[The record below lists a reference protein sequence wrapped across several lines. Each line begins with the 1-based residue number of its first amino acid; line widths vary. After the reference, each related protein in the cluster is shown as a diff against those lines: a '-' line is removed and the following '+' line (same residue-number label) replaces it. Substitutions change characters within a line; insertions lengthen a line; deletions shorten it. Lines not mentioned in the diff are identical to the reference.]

1 MASIL
6 RRLPWLSRAAW
17 KPLAFPSIPFK
28 QISWQEKLEEDLL
41 PDYVASRYYP
51 VRLGQVDHEI
61 SMYSRISA
69 ASKRHP
75 GRRSVREL
83 LDSFEVAG
91 PDGCPRCGRASWRS
105 FTVTP

>member
-51 VRLGQVDHEI
+51 VRLGQVLQDRYQI
-61 SMYSRISA
+61 VGKLGFGTSS
-69 ASKRHP
+69 
-75 GRRSVREL
+75 
-83 LDSFEVAG
+83 
-91 PDGCPRCGRASWRS
+91 
-105 FTVTP
+105 TVWLARDLKHGNSY

>member
-51 VRLGQVDHEI
+51 VRLGQVLQDRYQI
-61 SMYSRISA
+61 VGKLGFGTSSTVWLARDLSMAIPIDPYPS
-69 ASKRHP
+69 
-75 GRRSVREL
+75 SVPCCSQL
-83 LDSFEVAG
+83 LLRV
-91 PDGCPRCGRASWRS
+91 RY
-105 FTVTP
+105 